1 MNIAEFEDQ
10 ITSVVSKIE
19 ENVVSIGSVKLA
31 RDYRFRVVPLEGQ
44 ASGVII
50 DPRGYIVTNNH
61 VVDEAD
67 RVQVTLK
74 DGRTFIG
81 EVVGTDPATDLAL
94 IRVDAEDLPAA
105 NLGDSEKLKVGQIVL
120 AIGNALGLPG
130 APTVSMGVISA
141 RGRPL
146 PGTDFVLEGLIQ
158 TDAAINPGNSG
169 GPLVDIN
176 GNVIG
181 INTAMIPLAQ
191 GIGFAIPASTVTE
204 VIEQIRQH
212 GRVIR
217 PWLGISGVDINR
229 AVARKYEL
237 PIETGVLILEVGVDS
252 PAYETGLKQGDIL
265 VETQGLEIKQMKDL
279 LRTLSKA
286 NIGDVL
292 RLTIIRNG
300 RRYETSVRLVES
312 AYPTIRRRGG

>member
-10 ITSVVSKIE
+10 ITGVVSKIE

-61 VVDEAD
+61 VVEEAD
-67 RVQVTLK
+67 RVHVTLK

-94 IRVDAEDLPAA
+94 IKVDAEDLPAA
-105 NLGDSEKLKVGQIVL
+105 KLGDSEKLRVGQIVL

-204 VIEQIRQH
+204 VIEQIRRH

-237 PIETGVLILEVGVDS
+237 PTETGVLILEVGVDS

-265 VETQGLEIKQMKDL
+265 VETQGREIKQMKDL
-279 LRTLSKA
+279 LRMLSKA
-286 NIGDVL
+286 NIGDIL
-292 RLTIIRNG
+292 RLTILRNG

-312 AYPTIRRRGG
+312 AYPTIRRRGR

>member
-10 ITSVVSKIE
+10 ITGVVSKIE

-31 RDYRFRVVPLEGQ
+31 RDYSFRVVPLEGQ
-44 ASGVII
+44 ASGVIV
-50 DPRGYIVTNNH
+50 DSRGYIVTNNH
-61 VVDEAD
+61 VVDDVD
-67 RVQVTLK
+67 RVHVTLK

-94 IRVDAEDLPAA
+94 IRVDAKDLPAA
-105 NLGDSEKLKVGQIVL
+105 KLGDSEKLKVGQIVL

-141 RGRPL
+141 RGRLL

-204 VIEQIRQH
+204 VIEQILQH

-217 PWLGISGVDINR
+217 PWLGISGIDINR
-229 AVARKYEL
+229 AIARKYDL
-237 PIETGVLILEVGVDS
+237 PTETGVLILEVGADS
-252 PAYETGLKQGDIL
+252 PAYETGLKPGDIL
-265 VETQGLEIKQMKDL
+265 VEVQGLEVKQMKDL
-279 LRTLSKA
+279 LRALSKSKA
-286 NIGDVL
+286 GDVFK
-292 RLTIIRNG
+292 LTIVRNG
-300 RRYETSVRLVES
+300 RRYETSVRLAETI
-312 AYPTIRRRGG
+312 YPTIRRRGR